1 MKGEF
6 VIRSAL
12 EGDFPPLCAL
22 YCDSVRCNRAG
33 FIQDL
38 DYHGCL
44 IAKTRL
50 WRQKGGDML
59 VAREAGAVIGM
70 GALAP
75 EGEGCVELCKLHVD
89 IACQGRGIGRRMV
102 ERLIEL
108 AAERGF
114 AEVKLHVTVT
124 QKPAIKLY
132 QSIGFQPTGEE
143 LFESTVFGERVTFPT
158 LHMHLPLGM
167 RNAACGVRF

>member
-1 MKGEF
+1 MTGEI

-12 EGDFPPLCAL
+12 EEDFPPLCAL
-22 YCDSVRCNRAG
+22 YCDSVRCNRDG

-44 IAKTRL
+44 IAKTRA
-50 WRQKGGDML
+50 WRAKGGDML
-59 VAREAGAVIGM
+59 VAREGGAVIGM

-75 EGEGCVELCKLHVD
+75 EGEGRVELCKLHVD
-89 IACQGRGIGRRMV
+89 MTRQGRGIGRRMV
-102 ERLIEL
+102 ERLIAL

-114 AEVKLHVTVT
+114 AEVKLHVTAT
-124 QKPAIKLY
+124 QTPAIRLY
-132 QSIGFQPTGEE
+132 QSTGFQLVGEE
-143 LFESTVFGERVTFPT
+143 LFETTVFGERVAFPT

-167 RNAACGVRF
+167 GNAAFR